1 MELKDIIDNLD
12 FETDFLEKIN
22 DNIMLTK
29 REMEILNKYHID
41 YNNAVSMSDLIYKI
55 EDILNYEYDNPDL
68 EDLEIVSQ
76 DLGERNY
83 YMNTDK

>member
-1 MELKDIIDNLD
+1 MDYRDIIDNLD
-12 FETDFLEKIN
+12 FETDFLERIN

-29 REMEILNKYHID
+29 KEIEVLNRYNID
-41 YNNAVSMSDLIYKI
+41 YNNAISMSDLIYKI

-68 EDLEIVSQ
+68 EDLELVSQ
-76 DLGERNY
+76 GLSERNY